1 MKSIETREYDM
12 KSTQRRTTILEAATE
27 CFAKRGYHSTQVS
40 DIIEKA
46 GIARGTFYLY
56 FDSKEDV
63 FREILDAFLVHIG
76 DQIKTIK
83 LGGPLTPAD
92 QMRANVERVVD
103 AIIEN
108 PAPAKIVFN
117 EAVGLNPEIDEKLRE
132 FYDRLI
138 ERTAISL
145 SKGMK
150 FGLVRKIDPR
160 VGACIILGAFRELMV
175 QRTVMG
181 NSKISRKAIIEGLL
195 DVLLRGFG
203 GMPVAG

>member
-1 MKSIETREYDM
+1 MKSQ
-12 KSTQRRTTILEAATE
+12 KRRNEILAAATE
-27 CFAKRGYHSTQVS
+27 CFAKRGYHATQVS
-40 DIIEKA
+40 DIIEAA

-56 FDSKEDV
+56 FESKEVV

-76 DQIKTIK
+76 EQIKTIK
-83 LGGPLTPAD
+83 LGGALSPAD

-103 AIIEN
+103 TIIDN

-150 FGLVRKIDPR
+150 LGLVRKTDPR
-160 VGACIILGAFRELMV
+160 IGACIILGAFRELMV
-175 QRTVMG
+175 QRTVFG
-181 NSKISRKAIIEGLL
+181 NSKISRKAIVEGLL
-195 DVLLRGFG
+195 DVLLRGFA